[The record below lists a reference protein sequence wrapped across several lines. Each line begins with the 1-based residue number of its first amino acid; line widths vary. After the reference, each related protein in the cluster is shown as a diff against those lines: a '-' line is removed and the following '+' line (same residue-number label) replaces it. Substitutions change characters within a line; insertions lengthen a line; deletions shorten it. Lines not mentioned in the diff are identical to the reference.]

1 MAEYLIQEKTLT
13 DIADAIRLKTG
24 GTEPINIDNFC
35 SEIEQ
40 IESGGIDTSDATAIA
55 GTIVKGETAYVNG
68 EKITGTL
75 EIQKYYTGSTEP
87 DNTLGNDGDLY
98 LEKG

>member
-35 SEIEQ
+35 NEIEQ
-40 IESGGIDTSDATAIA
+40 IQTGSDTSDATATEN
-55 GTIVKGETAYVNG
+55 TIVKGETAYVNG

-75 EIQKYYTGSTEP
+75 EIKKYYTGTTEP
-87 DNTLGNDGDLY
+87 DNTLGNDGDLF
-98 LEKG
+98 LVRG